1 MTNRLSEESSPYL
14 LQHANNPVEWYPWGE
29 EALNAA
35 KERDLPILLSVGY
48 SSCHWCHVMERES
61 FENKSIAD
69 QMNENFINIKVD
81 REERPDIDEIYMSA
95 VQSMT
100 GQGGWPLTVFL
111 TPECRPFF
119 GGTYF
124 PPVARGGHVGFPQLL
139 NAVTDAF
146 RNRRDQLES
155 SSVHIVEHIQKL
167 NDSSGEKFAELK
179 IEDLDNAFEAIAE
192 QFDWE
197 LGGFGSNIKF
207 PHALALEFLMVYYYS
222 NPASSALDMVEIALK
237 KMYEGGIYD
246 HIGSGFHR
254 YSTDKE
260 WLVPHFEKM
269 LYDNALLSRLYVHA
283 YQATGNDFYIDVAK
297 DIFSFIERE
306 MTSEDGLFYSAQDA
320 DSEGV
325 EGTFYTWSLD
335 ELKDLLGSAYK
346 DSFFENIGVTRQ
358 GNFEGRNII
367 HLTNG
372 FSTYQEIWEDTDS
385 KPNPKSIMLTKR
397 NSRVRPFKDE
407 KAIVFWNT
415 LMTQA
420 LCEGYLATGDNRYKK
435 IAIQNIKTLL
445 KIEVDYGKLPRL
457 KINNSIV
464 GTGFLEDYAGLAMA
478 CISVYEITFDETW
491 LNEAK
496 RLQDDL
502 VKMFWD
508 DKTSRF
514 YDVSGKQDQLVVR
527 PSTEY
532 DNVTPSGTSM
542 ALALLIKTQK
552 LTEENTYNDIIISTV
567 HTNTALKLEH
577 SLSFG
582 HFLAS
587 LHMFIEKPVE
597 IALIATKEADFQ
609 PFTKMIG
616 ERLLPTRVLVGRV
629 VGASLQDDSPPL
641 LLDRGLSNKMTTAYL
656 CEGNV
661 CQLPVNTVDEL
672 SKQIKSFVPEI

>member
-1 MTNRLSEESSPYL
+1 MTNRLSSESSPYL

-48 SSCHWCHVMERES
+48 SSCHWCHVMEKES
-61 FENKSIAD
+61 FENNNIAK

-124 PPVARGGHVGFPQLL
+124 PPVSRGGHVGFPQLL

-146 RNRRDQLES
+146 NNRRDQLET

-167 NDSSGEKFAELK
+167 NDSSGEKLAELK
-179 IEDLDNAFEAIAE
+179 MEDLDNAFEAIAT

-222 NPASSALDMVEIALK
+222 NPDSSALDMVEIALK

-283 YQATGNDFYIDVAK
+283 YQATGNDFYMDVAK
-297 DIFSFIERE
+297 DIFGFIERE

-320 DSEGV
+320 DSEGE
-325 EGTFYTWSLD
+325 EGTFYTWSLE
-335 ELKDLLGSAYK
+335 ELRDLLGSDYE
-346 DSFFENIGVTRQ
+346 DSFFEKIGVTQR

-367 HLTNG
+367 HLPHG
-372 FSTYQEIWEDTDS
+372 VSTYQEIWEDTES
-385 KPNPKSIMLTKR
+385 KPSPKSIILEKR
-397 NSRVRPFKDE
+397 DSRVRPFKDE
-407 KAIVFWNT
+407 KAIVFWNS
-415 LMTQA
+415 LMTQSI
-420 LCEGYLATGDNRYKK
+420 CEGYFATGDNTYK
-435 IAIQNIKTLL
+435 IRAIQNIKTLL
-445 KIEVDYGKLPRL
+445 KLEADYGRLPRL
-457 KINNSIV
+457 KINDSII
-464 GTGFLEDYAGLAMA
+464 GSGFLEDYAALAMA
-478 CISVYEITFDETW
+478 CISVYEITFEQTW

-496 RLQDDL
+496 RLQNNL
-502 VKMFWD
+502 VQMFWD

-514 YDVSGKQDQLVVR
+514 YDVSAREDQLVVR

-532 DNVTPSGTSM
+532 DNVTPSGASM
-542 ALALLIKTQK
+542 ALALLIKMQN
-552 LTEENTYNDIIISTV
+552 LTGDNKYYDIIISIL
-567 HTNTALKLEH
+567 HNNTALKLEH

-582 HFLAS
+582 YFLSS
-587 LHMFIEKPVE
+587 LHMFLERPVE
-597 IALIATKEADFQ
+597 IALIATKESDFHQ
-609 PFTKMIG
+609 FTKMIG
-616 ERLLPTRVLVGRV
+616 KRFLPTRVFAGKVSGE
-629 VGASLQDDSPPL
+629 SLQVDSPPL
-641 LLDRGLSNKMTTAYL
+641 LLDRGLVNNMTTAYL

-661 CQLPVNTVDEL
+661 CQLPVNTAGAL
-672 SKQIKSFVPEI
+672 STQIEKFVPEI

>member
-1 MTNRLSEESSPYL
+1 MTNRLSKESSPYL
-14 LQHANNPVEWYPWGE
+14 LQHANNPVEWYPWGQ

-35 KERDLPILLSVGY
+35 KEKDLPILLSVGY
-48 SSCHWCHVMERES
+48 SSCHWCHVMEKES
-61 FENKSIAD
+61 FENNNIAE
-69 QMNENFINIKVD
+69 QMNQNFINIKVD

-124 PPVARGGHVGFPQLL
+124 PPVAKGGHVGFPQLL

-146 RNRRDQLES
+146 RNRRDQLET
-155 SSVHIVEHIQKL
+155 SSVHIVEHIQNL
-167 NDSSGEKFAELK
+167 NDSSGEKLAELK
-179 IEDLDNAFEAIAE
+179 MEDLDKAFEAIAA

-222 NPASSALDMVEIALK
+222 NPDSSALDMVEIALK

-283 YQATGNDFYIDVAK
+283 YQATGNDFYMDVAK

-320 DSEGV
+320 DSEGE

-335 ELKDLLGSAYK
+335 ELRDLLGSDYE
-346 DSFFENIGVTRQ
+346 DSFFEKIGVTQQ

-367 HLTNG
+367 HLPNG
-372 FSTYQEIWEDTDS
+372 VSTYQKIWEDTES
-385 KPNPKSIMLTKR
+385 KPSPKSIMLKKR

-407 KAIVFWNT
+407 KAIVFWNS

-420 LCEGYLATGDNRYKK
+420 LCEGYFATGDNTYKIK
-435 IAIQNIKTLL
+435 AIQNIKTLL
-445 KIEVDYGKLPRL
+445 KLESDNGRLPRL
-457 KINNSIV
+457 KINDSIV
-464 GTGFLEDYAGLAMA
+464 GSGFLEDYAGLAMA

-496 RLQDDL
+496 RLQDNL
-502 VKMFWD
+502 VQMFWD
-508 DKTSRF
+508 DKTARF
-514 YDVSGKQDQLVVR
+514 YDVSAREDQLVVR

-542 ALALLIKTQK
+542 ALALLIKMQN
-552 LTEENTYNDIIISTV
+552 LTGESEYNDIVISNI
-567 HTNTALKLEH
+567 HTNAALKLEH
-577 SLSFG
+577 SISFG
-582 HFLAS
+582 HFLVS
-587 LHMFIEKPVE
+587 LHMFMEKPVE
-597 IALIATKEADFQ
+597 IAVIATQEADFP

-616 ERLLPTRVLVGRV
+616 RHLLPTRVLVGRV
-629 VGASLQDDSPPL
+629 SGVSLQGDTPPL
-641 LLDRGLSNKMTTAYL
+641 LLFRGLSNDMTTAYL

-661 CQLPVNTVDEL
+661 CQLPVNTVEEL
-672 SKQIKSFVPEI
+672 STQIKKFVPAI